1 MSMQLQFTA
10 SDERWFETAV
20 TGKSRGWH
28 SGYTQE
34 VDDGDVAALLATG
47 KFRQLSVSDSP
58 RDGDEQSRF
67 ALTAAQVQAVQSLI
81 DGSGIDVSFV
91 RAHDSIV
98 AAYVLDAGA
107 ATVLPVMR
115 VTVEAPTFEIAGA
128 RIAAGGVNTFE
139 TTIDGNSTEG
149 EVIPISVGD
158 GVITRVYIGSSLGT
172 SQTVA
177 SSGTATVNQLALF
190 SCLEADDC
198 NVVYV
203 RFGPPRVSG
212 RYCDVS
218 IVGKR
223 RA

>member
-1 MSMQLQFTA
+1 MPLIRYVGDQPRDESSVTA
-10 SDERWFETAV
+10 NSSRWWPGEM
-20 TGKSRGWH
+20 RRLE
-28 SGYTQE
+28 SG
-34 VDDGDVAALLATG
+34 ARANALLSARQGWELVTDADGATV
-47 KFRQLSVSDSP
+47 QP
-58 RDGDEQSRF
+58 
-67 ALTAAQVQAVQSLI
+67 LTAAQVQAVQSLI

>member
-1 MSMQLQFTA
+1 MPDTTFPEFIAATLPPPLQWRGKVVYRADLGIHQF
-10 SDERWFETAV
+10 SDGAQWNPV
-20 TGKSRGWH
+20 G
-28 SGYTQE
+28 
-34 VDDGDVAALLATG
+34 
-47 KFRQLSVSDSP
+47 
-58 RDGDEQSRF
+58 
-67 ALTAAQVQAVQSLI
+67 ALTAAQVQAVQALI
-81 DGSGIDVSFV
+81 DGSGTDVSFV

-115 VTVEAPTFEIAGA
+115 ITVEAPTFEIAGA

-139 TTIDGNSTEG
+139 TTIDGNSAEG
-149 EVIPISVGD
+149 EVIPISVGA
-158 GVITRVYIGSSLGT
+158 GVITRVYIGSSLGA